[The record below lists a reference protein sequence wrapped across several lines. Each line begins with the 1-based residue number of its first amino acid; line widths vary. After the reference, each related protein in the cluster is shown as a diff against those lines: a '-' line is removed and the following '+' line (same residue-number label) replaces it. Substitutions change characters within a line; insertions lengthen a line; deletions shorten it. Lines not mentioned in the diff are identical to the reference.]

1 MLSTQSLSVA
11 SLEKNLFKQWQSKT
25 VFPPVIPQLKGMN
38 TVQDPIKALMIP
50 TIMLTLIV
58 KAVSLLAM

>member
-38 TVQDPIKALMIP
+38 TVQDLSKALMIP
-50 TIMLTLIV
+50 IIMQTPIV
-58 KAVSLLAM
+58 KAVSLPAM